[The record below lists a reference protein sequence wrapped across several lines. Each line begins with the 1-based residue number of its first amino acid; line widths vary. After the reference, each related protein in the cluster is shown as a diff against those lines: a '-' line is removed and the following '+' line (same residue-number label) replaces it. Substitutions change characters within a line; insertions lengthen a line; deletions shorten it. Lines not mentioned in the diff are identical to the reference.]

1 MNNKPLQDIVADY
14 SVTSEACRLGI
25 LDDKSAL
32 VWSIVGKKYGEEGM
46 YDVFDVLP
54 REFGEQTNIQSP
66 ALTLEEIAKIIPG
79 KLEVDFSRQIVR
91 IDAYLPK
98 TVVEKAPERTPATG
112 RTPKNTEAHIIKE
125 SYGLFYAQCVWGPY
139 LDWQNAASAAMFC
152 MIAIENK
159 KRAIAQKEEV

>member
-14 SVTSEACRLGI
+14 FVTSEACRLGI

-46 YDVFDVLP
+46 YYVFDVLP

-79 KLEVDFSRQIVR
+79 EFQVCFWRNLVR
-91 IDAYLPK
+91 CEFALPGK
-98 TVVEKAPERTPATG
+98 VFTQAVACTWEINSLHR
-112 RTPKNTEAHIIKE
+112 
-125 SYGLFYAQCVWGPY
+125 
-139 LDWQNAASAAMFC
+139 NAASAAMWC
-152 MIAIENK
+152 MIEIEHK